1 MASICIGTVKYDGL
15 NGVNR
20 QPTNGLKFNRQQS
33 KNFFPPTVKM
43 KININRQKAGFMV
56 FQISL
61 F

>member
-33 KNFFPPTVKM
+33 KKVIFS
-43 KININRQKAGFMV
+43 RQPSK
-56 FQISL
+56 
-61 F
+61 